1 MKNVARFAAATAVM
15 AAGLAPAGLVAATDA
30 QARSALFPRWCPGDF
45 WDPGWGPNWTEQ
57 AATTTGRDLGLT
69 LIPIRT
75 GDRDG
80 VPGHRLRAG
89 RDSTY

>member
-45 WDPGWGPNWTEQ
+45 WDPGWGPNWDW
-57 AATTTGRDLGLT
+57 AGCHDNWRG
-69 LIPIRT
+69 
-75 GDRDG
+75 
-80 VPGHRLRAG
+80 PGPNPHPDPHWGPGWGPGAPPPG
-89 RDSTY
+89 GPG